1 MEKIDTKKILFGGIL
16 LIIVVLGIFLYA
28 NYFKTVTVEFD
39 VRLGPGIATQEI
51 KINEKVNKPEEPSY
65 DGYEFLGWYVD
76 DTEYNFDE
84 PVTKD
89 LIITAKWEE
98 INDVN

>member
-16 LIIVVLGIFLYA
+16 LIIIVLGVFLYA
-28 NYFKTVTVEFD
+28 NYFRTFTVEFD

-51 KINEKVNKPEEPSY
+51 KINETVTKPEDPTY
-65 DGYEFLGWYVD
+65 DGYEFLGWFVG

-84 PVTKD
+84 PVTEN

-98 INDVN
+98 INNVN